1 MRVIDLSQEISP
13 QMQVFPSYPT
23 PTFVPW
29 TRLGIHPFES
39 EAIFLV
45 THTGT
50 HVDAPSH
57 FVKGG
62 KEMHEIQ
69 PDVLV
74 SEGMVLDV
82 SQKKQRE
89 HIRAEDLKEAERQS
103 GSKVKDHDVVLLRTA
118 WDRNL
123 GKPEYLTSY
132 PGVSKD
138 GAEFLAS
145 KNVTAVGIDSP
156 NIDHPEDASFPA
168 HTTLLTK
175 EILVLENLYNVRAI
189 QKTRFRFIA
198 LPLRLI
204 GATGSPIRAIAIE
217 D

>member
-1 MRVIDLSQEISP
+1 
-13 QMQVFPSYPT
+13 
-23 PTFVPW
+23 
-29 TRLGIHPFES
+29 
-39 EAIFLV
+39 
-45 THTGT
+45 
-50 HVDAPSH
+50 
-57 FVKGG
+57 
-62 KEMHEIQ
+62 MHEIQ

-74 SEGMVLDV
+74 TEGMVLDV

-89 HIRAEDLKEAERQS
+89 HIRADDLKEAESQS
-103 GSKVKDHDVVLLRTA
+103 GSKVKDHDVVLLRTG

-156 NIDHPEDASFPA
+156 NIDHPEDAAFPA
-168 HTTLLTK
+168 HTTLLSK

-189 QKTRFRFIA
+189 QKTRFRFVA
-198 LPLRLI
+198 LPLRLV

>member
-1 MRVIDLSQEISP
+1 
-13 QMQVFPSYPT
+13 MQVFPSYPT

-50 HVDAPSH
+50 HVDAPCH
-57 FVKGG
+57 FVKGA
-62 KEMHEIQ
+62 KQMHEIQ
-69 PDVLV
+69 PEVLV
-74 SEGMVLDV
+74 REGIVLDV
-82 SQKKQRE
+82 SQKRQRE
-89 HIRAEDLKEAERQS
+89 HIRAVDLEEAEKQS
-103 GSKVKDHDVVLLRTA
+103 GSKVKEEDVVLLRTE

-138 GAEFLAS
+138 AAEFLVS
-145 KNVTAVGIDSP
+145 KSVTAVGIDSP
-156 NIDHPEDASFPA
+156 NIDHPEDATFPA
-168 HTTLLTK
+168 HTTLLSN
-175 EILVLENLYNVRAI
+175 EILVLENLYNVREI
-189 QKTRFRFIA
+189 RKPRFRFIA